1 MSKMKNI
8 LHVLDTIATISKESS
23 DVVHEFAPDIPAPL
37 PVTPSSNSCPLIHLT
52 GPNGENLQELLR
64 KNIEEAV
71 QALFREVKRQGEL
84 EEGSS

>member
-1 MSKMKNI
+1 MES
-8 LHVLDTIATISKESS
+8 IATISKEGSNIVS
-23 DVVHEFAPDIPAPL
+23 QVTPDIPEPL
-37 PVTPSSNSCPLIHLT
+37 PTHVQQDSSKTCPLIHLT
-52 GPNGENLQELLR
+52 GPNGENLQELLK